1 MFFVTFVQN
10 IFFNSQIFQL
20 SRICISLIRKLPL
33 LLKMFSTR
41 RKFWVPKSVTKWWNE
56 SSRINFSKSCPTR
69 GDSSFYMSSDVFWNG
84 LSKNIFTYLGYLC
97 LKCFHQNLQNGPIW
111 SLWSQNIFEYI
122 CATFF
127 PRKSVWRWPKVFFYI
142 LAT

>member
-56 SSRINFSKSCPTR
+56 SSRIFPKVAQQEATAVFTWVVMYFEMASQKT
-69 GDSSFYMSSDVFWNG
+69 SSPIWATYVWNVFTKTFKMAQSG
-84 LSKNIFTYLGYLC
+84 HSGPRIYLNIFVRHSFLEN
-97 LKCFHQNLQNGPIW
+97 Q
-111 SLWSQNIFEYI
+111 FEDDQKFFF
-122 CATFF
+122 TF
-127 PRKSVWRWPKVFFYI
+127 
-142 LAT
+142 